1 MLIVISGGSTTAEF
15 LISMMLEQNH
25 RIVVI
30 EEDRETIDHLAEVLP
45 PQVLIVEGDGTDS
58 AAQLDAGVDDA
69 DLFVALMGHDD
80 VNLVAC
86 EIAMTAFNVPRCI
99 ANVNSPKN
107 IRIFREVGIEPVSS
121 TELIARMVDEEA
133 TLGDMHMVF
142 ALRQN
147 DIVLAKTRMPARMHH
162 KDGIRVGDVPFKD
175 DARIIAV
182 VQGEDSVMVD
192 GDTVLLPNQL
202 IIAAVQSGAEDE
214 FKAAVKRL

>member
-25 RIVVI
+25 RIVII
-30 EEDRETIDHLAEVLP
+30 EEDRDTIDHLSEILP

-58 AAQLDAGVDDA
+58 SVQLDAGVDDA

-121 TELIARMVDEEA
+121 TEIIARMVEEEA
-133 TLGDMHMVF
+133 VLGDMRMVF
-142 ALRQN
+142 SMRQGN
-147 DIVLAKTRMPARMHH
+147 IVMVETKLPARMRH
-162 KDGIRVGDVPFKD
+162 KDGIMAGDIPLPHD
-175 DARIIAV
+175 IRLIAV
-182 VQGEDSVMVD
+182 VRDEDFVMVNA
-192 GDTVLLPNQL
+192 DTLLTPGETL
-202 IIAAVQSGAEDE
+202 IAAVKGEAEDE
-214 FKAAVKRL
+214 FRNIVRHL